1 MPSPLKALCGMLIA
15 VLLVAPPAA
24 ADESAER
31 SAEKSTVDEVAVVAD
46 PVRLMPLGDSITQG
60 GSIGGYRLDLG
71 TSLRAAGRNVDFVG
85 SLADGPGSMPDR
97 NHEGHPGWTIGQIDA
112 NVVNWL
118 RTYTPRTI
126 LLHIGTNDMYGSDPA
141 GAPRRLSALVDKI
154 TSQVPGADVFVSTII
169 PIRFA
174 DATVRGYNAAIVPLL
189 RAKAAAGKR
198 VHVVDMYPAVP
209 IADLPDGVHPNA
221 TGYRKMAAVWFNALA
236 SVPGSIGDPPQPGGT
251 CTATPKVAGT
261 WNGGFQ
267 GEVTVANP
275 TTSAINGWTVRF
287 TLPGGHTVTQ
297 TWGGT
302 ASGSVTVTPAPY
314 NTTIA
319 PSGSVTFGFIAS
331 GAGPAA
337 IGAATCSSP

>member
-1 MPSPLKALCGMLIA
+1 MSSPLKAVCAALIA
-15 VLLVAPPAA
+15 VLLTAPSAG
-24 ADESAER
+24 ADES
-31 SAEKSTVDEVAVVAD
+31 TVDVNAD
-46 PVRLMPLGDSITQG
+46 PVRVMPLGDSITQG

-71 TSLRAAGRNVDFVG
+71 TKLRAAGRNVDFVG
-85 SLADGPGSMPDR
+85 SLSDGPSSMPDR
-97 NHEGHPGWTIGQIDA
+97 NHEGHPGWTIAQIDA

-154 TSQVPGADVFVSTII
+154 TSQAPSAEVFVSTII

-174 DATVRGYNAAIVPLL
+174 DATVRNYNSAIVPLL

-209 IADLPDGVHPNA
+209 ISDLPDGIHPNA
-221 TGYRKMAAVWFNALA
+221 AGYSKMAAVWYAALS
-236 SVPGSIGDPPQPGGT
+236 SVPGSIGDPQQPGDT
-251 CTATPKVAGT
+251 CTATPRVAST

-267 GEVTVANP
+267 AEVTVANP
-275 TTSAINGWTVRF
+275 TAAAISGWTVRF

-297 TWGGT
+297 IWGGV
-302 ASGSVTVTPAPY
+302 ASGSVTVTNADY
-314 NTTIA
+314 NGTIA
-319 PSGSVTFGFIAS
+319 PNGSATFGFIAS
-331 GAGPAA
+331 GPGAA
-337 IGAATCSSP
+337 SIGAATCSSS

>member
-1 MPSPLKALCGMLIA
+1 MQSPFRALCGA
-15 VLLVAPPAA
+15 LVATLLAASPAV
-24 ADESAER
+24 ADQ
-31 SAEKSTVDEVAVVAD
+31 STVDEPVASAD
-46 PVRLMPLGDSITQG
+46 PVRVMPLGDSITQG

-71 TSLRAAGRNVDFVG
+71 AKLRSAGRAVDFVG

-97 NHEGHPGWTIGQIDA
+97 NHEGHPGWTIAQVDA

-154 TSQVPGADVFVSTII
+154 TAQAPGADVFVSTII

-174 DATVRGYNAAIVPLL
+174 DATVRNYNAAIVPLL

-209 IADLPDGVHPNA
+209 ISDLPDGIHPNA
-221 TGYRKMAAVWFNALA
+221 AGYSKMATAWFTALSA
-236 SVPGSIGDPPQPGGT
+236 VPGSIGDPPAPGGT
-251 CTATPKVAGT
+251 CTATSRVTGT

-267 GEVTVANP
+267 AEVTVTNTAAA
-275 TTSAINGWTVRF
+275 AISGWTARL
-287 TLPGGHTVTQ
+287 TLPGGHAVTQ
-297 TWGGT
+297 VWGGT
-302 ASGSVTVTPAPY
+302 ADGAGTVTNAHYNGTIGPGASAVFGFLASGS
-314 NTTIA
+314 
-319 PSGSVTFGFIAS
+319 
-331 GAGPAA
+331 
-337 IGAATCSSP
+337 GAAAVGSATCAGA